1 MDYNHIEQFLDKF
14 KKLLSKSEAVTGVIA
29 DIVSKHTN
37 TTVDPKMIV
46 IKGTVIHMQGSPML
60 RNEVFLH
67 TQEIIAE
74 LAVIIPD
81 RHFTAIR

>member
-14 KKLLSKSEAVTGVIA
+14 KKLLSKSEAVTGIIASVIEKKTKA
-29 DIVSKHTN
+29 SVTPQMIKIQGTTIV
-37 TTVDPKMIV
+37 V
-46 IKGTVIHMQGSPML
+46 QGSPML
-60 RNEVFLH
+60 RSEVILH
-67 TQEIIAE
+67 TQEIITE